1 MRRLTPAIVARAVG
15 GLLCAA
21 LVALWLQRPGPP
33 TYTIS
38 ADFNRAGLNIRAGD
52 EVRVRG
58 FPVGHIASI
67 DTDRRDFSARYTL
80 RIDRDV
86 KIARDS
92 GAKIVP
98 KTLFGDKYVEL
109 QGAERGQAAMPDGG
123 HIAESRTKAVTEFQQ
138 VLDRFTP
145 ALQAID
151 PGALGG
157 TISAFA
163 AGIGNGAD
171 LGHTIT
177 GFGTTFEE
185 VAGRQADIAALLAH
199 TPGAAQTFGE
209 HAGDFTT
216 IATDMGDVARMLAA
230 NQPQLSRFLHENA
243 NLLGQAGELMTTERD
258 RIERVTANGF
268 DVLRMV
274 AARPGS
280 IKAFMAGQAATTKLL
295 PTVVHGGVMFA
306 GIPHLIVNFPTPM
319 QKGGVGDGHSAIG
332 PDVTLYYPA
341 PPGEPGGANPP
352 PQSATS
358 SSPTTT
364 APPPS
369 DPTGL
374 GGLLRLV
381 AMGGVS

>member
-1 MRRLTPAIVARAVG
+1 
-15 GLLCAA
+15 LCAA
-21 LVALWLQRPGPP
+21 LVALWLHRPGPP
-33 TYTIS
+33 SYTIT

-58 FPVGHIASI
+58 LPVGHVASI
-67 DTDRRDFSARYTL
+67 ETDRSDFSARYTL
-80 RIDRDV
+80 RIARDV
-86 KIARDS
+86 KIARGS

-109 QGAERGQAAMPDGG
+109 RGAEPGQAAMADGD
-123 HIAESRTKAVTEFQQ
+123 HIAQSRTKAVTEFQQ

-163 AGIGNGAD
+163 NGIGNGGD
-171 LGHTIT
+171 LGRTVT

-185 VAGRQADIAALLAH
+185 LAAREADIVALLAH

-209 HAGDFTT
+209 HAGDFTA
-216 IATDMGDVARMLAA
+216 IATDLADVARMLAD
-230 NQPQLSRFLHENA
+230 NPPQLARFLHENA
-243 NLLGQAGELMTTERD
+243 DLLNQAGELMTTERD

-295 PTVVHGGVMFA
+295 PTVVHHDVMFA

-319 QKGGVGDGHSAIG
+319 QKGGIGDGHSAIG

-352 PQSATS
+352 PSTTA
-358 SSPTTT
+358 SSPP
-364 APPPS
+364 A

-374 GGLLRLV
+374 GGLLHLV
-381 AMGGVS
+381 AAGEVS